1 MIKIYFKKTHTQKS
15 QSTCASLLLLSLLS
29 WDYAW
34 RYDLYPRKDSSE
46 TGEYLSPW
54 WHCQAAQSIVAESVL
69 GPPASGQ
76 LIVGKKKK
84 MKANKTLL
92 FKSCFLAVL
101 LLLTESVLPDKLHSE
116 LAVAFAHLWDHA
128 VYTHL
133 LQSFGQC
140 SELLMSVHEYLCEA
154 HKLSPCSYFPVRQRG
169 RHGLLYWAWRDW
181 ILSRLLSIKLV
192 KK

>member
-1 MIKIYFKKTHTQKS
+1 MAIWFIPQERQLRDRRILESLMTLS
-15 QSTCASLLLLSLLS
+15 SCSVNSGWVSTGTTCF
-29 WDYAW
+29 W
-34 RYDLYPRKDSSE
+34 
-46 TGEYLSPW
+46 
-54 WHCQAAQSIVAESVL
+54 AAYCW
-69 GPPASGQ
+69 
-76 LIVGKKKK
+76 KKKK